1 MLNYNFE
8 SISSYEFECLSRDLL
23 QIKLGIHLESFKS
36 GRDRGI
42 DLRHISDKS
51 NSLIIQ
57 AKHYAGSGVQKL
69 KRDLEKIELSKVKK
83 LKPNRYIIS
92 TSVGLSPK
100 DKDDILEIFSP
111 YCASCGDIYGK
122 EDLNNLLGQNSE
134 IESRYYKLWL
144 SSTVVLERILKS
156 SILNR
161 TQIELENIHKRMKFY
176 VQNSSYSQAKKY

>member
-8 SISSYEFECLSRDLL
+8 SISSYEFERLSRDLL

-42 DLRHISDKS
+42 DLRYISDRSNS

-83 LKPNRYIIS
+83 LNPNRYIIS

-100 DKDDILEIFSP
+100 DKDDILKIFAP
-111 YCASCGDIYGK
+111 YCTSYEDI
-122 EDLNNLLGQNSE
+122 
-134 IESRYYKLWL
+134 
-144 SSTVVLERILKS
+144 
-156 SILNR
+156 
-161 TQIELENIHKRMKFY
+161 
-176 VQNSSYSQAKKY
+176 